1 MAKYGS
7 ITDLSKNNLVLSR
20 GGGETRIQATG
31 SGTATIKGIVSKTNK
46 PVILSLVNLSTFE
59 VVNKITDNSIYA
71 LDTTGL
77 SEISADTSG
86 FTALY
91 AELIEEVG

>member
-7 ITDLSKNNLVLSR
+7 MTDLSKSNLVLSR
-20 GGGETRIQATG
+20 GGGETRIQAVG
-31 SGTATIKGIVSKTNK
+31 SGTAIIKGVLSSGNE

-59 VVNKITDNSIYA
+59 VVSQIKDNSIYA
-71 LDTTGL
+71 LDTTGIC
-77 SEISADTSG
+77 EISADTSG

>member
-7 ITDLSKNNLVLSR
+7 MTDLSKSNLVLSR

-31 SGTATIKGIVSKTNK
+31 SGTAIIKGVLSSGNE

-59 VVNKITDNSIYA
+59 VVSKITDNSIYA

-77 SEISADTSG
+77 SEISAENTG
-86 FTALY
+86 FTEIQ
-91 AELIEEVG
+91 AELIEEAG

>member
-20 GGGETRIQATG
+20 GGGETRIQTVG
-31 SGTATIKGIVSKTNK
+31 SGTAIIKGVLSSRNE

-59 VVNKITDNSIYA
+59 VVTKITDNSIYA

-77 SEISADTSG
+77 SEISAENSG